1 MNIHPLG
8 NRLVV
13 KLTKIKNTSAS
24 GFILSSEEKNEQAIG
39 EVIAIGGGQGTD
51 ENIKDLGLKVGDVV
65 LFGKYGGEEI
75 ADETDENIV
84 YKILKSTDVVA
95 IIK

>member
-1 MNIHPLG
+1 MNIQPLG

-24 GFILSSEEKNEQAIG
+24 GFILSSEEKNEQAMG

-75 ADETDENIV
+75 ADEHDENIV

>member
-1 MNIHPLG
+1 MNIQPLG

-24 GFILSSEEKNEQAIG
+24 GFILSSEEKNEQAMG